1 MEFDTPL
8 DYAAFQL
15 SPKHSRC
22 ELFVSSNGNV
32 EKLASGLVK
41 PFVTH
46 LKVVEE
52 QVASSVQSIKLEVDK
67 RKNADLWFTKGTL
80 ERFVR
85 FVSTPEIVELV
96 ITFDAEMSQLE
107 AARKIYSQG
116 SSDSNLGDGRSSTA
130 ARADATKKELLRAI
144 DVRLKAVKQDLDT
157 ACARAAAAG
166 FNCDTVTDLQLFAE
180 RFGAARL
187 NEACCKYLSLYERW
201 PDLFKHSVKSSFGDR
216 DQAAIRGSY
225 SSDMSID
232 DESPSTTATSPA
244 PTAASA
250 SQPPSTTFPL
260 RPTGKDEMVSD
271 NQKLK
276 KEDNGSGGVEEPLAQ
291 TAPQPSSRRLS
302 VQDRI
307 NLFENKQ
314 KEVGGSAT
322 GSGGKPPAAVAK
334 PDLRRL
340 SSDVSQSN
348 ASVLRRW
355 SGASDMSIDLSG
367 EKKEINSPKPPSNEA
382 PVEVQK
388 SQSIEVNKSQPDLK
402 AVAPEESVGS
412 NQPTSTLEKT
422 QSSSSLSKPEDDSL
436 EVRLK
441 PHTQIK
447 PFQGGNQEDF
457 EPDSKPMTLKAPS
470 KRVGS
475 GSKIQEAVAASQHR
489 GLEIGSL
496 RAQTRPGYSTE
507 TKEIDPKDYV
517 PTEKQF
523 GDSGS
528 QKTRVQKNI
537 PRDESRYIDE
547 YSNSKTPTSGKFV
560 VGSGSMPLEP
570 NVDQVNKSRPL
581 KGNQEL
587 NDELKLKANELE
599 KLFAEHKL
607 RAPKLPEEPVP
618 EPKTE
623 LKPDD
628 QNHRTPLQR
637 SFSDASRGKFYNSY
651 MKKRDERLKEQWGSN
666 KAEKEARMKA
676 LQDTLEQ
683 SSAQMKTKLSWST
696 GTQDPVS
703 SARRRA
709 ERLRSFNAR
718 SAMKRDQPLDF
729 GQLEDDE
736 DLSEFSE
743 LKLSSNGGSR
753 GKKPLPNKS
762 TSTSTPRTTVPRS
775 GSKIA
780 SGSGK
785 RRAQS
790 ENPLAQSVPNFS
802 DLRKEDA
809 KPYSVAGKATARSQM
824 RNHTRRGSNDETPA
838 VKEEKQGRPP
848 VNLTPLKFEKE
859 QSEGVYKKTFHK
871 RNNSIGGK
879 MKVPLVSKD
888 YEEDDVENEFDDVI
902 NEGVYKKTFHKR
914 NNSFGGKMKVPLVSK
929 YEEEDV
935 ENEFDDVMET
945 EASQEVANESLSNS
959 ESGNGQTDPTLATEI
974 LAVQD
979 LPGESPMSWNS
990 QLHYPFSYTNETSD
1004 NDASVESWN
1013 LSSTESDVARMRK
1026 KWGSAQKNI
1035 LLANSS
1041 SGVQSRKDMTKGFK
1055 RLLKFGRKGRGSDNL
1070 ADWISATTSEGDD
1083 DTEDGRDVSNRS
1095 SDELRKSRMGYSNE
1109 VSFNET
1115 DFYTDQMHTLQTSIP
1130 TPPANFRLRDDHLSG
1145 SSIKAPRSSF
1155 FSLSSFRSKGSDS
1168 KLR

>member
-22 ELFVSSNGNV
+22 ELFVSSNGNT

-67 RKNADLWFTKGTL
+67 RKNVDSWFTKGTL

-96 ITFDAEMSQLE
+96 ITLDAEMSQLE
-107 AARKIYSQG
+107 AARRLYSQG
-116 SSDSNLGDGRSSTA
+116 SSESNIGI
-130 ARADATKKELLRAI
+130 ADATKKELLRAI
-144 DVRLKAVKQDLDT
+144 DVRLTAVKQDFDT
-157 ACARAAAAG
+157 ACARAASAG
-166 FNCDTVTDLQLFAE
+166 FNHETVTDLQLFAE

-201 PDLFKHSVKSSFGDR
+201 PELFKHSSKSSFGD
-216 DQAAIRGSY
+216 QAAIRCSY

-232 DESPSTTATSPA
+232 DDAPSTTATSTVPA
-244 PTAASA
+244 AASA
-250 SQPPSTTFPL
+250 SQPPPITFSL
-260 RPTGKDEMVSD
+260 RPMGKDETVSD
-271 NQKLK
+271 NQKVK
-276 KEDNGSGGVEEPLAQ
+276 KEDTGSGGVEEPLAQ

-307 NLFENKQ
+307 NMFESKQ
-314 KEVGGSAT
+314 KEVGSAT
-322 GSGGKPPAAVAK
+322 GSGSKPPPAVAK

-348 ASVLRRW
+348 ATVLRRW

-367 EKKEINSPKPPSNEA
+367 EKKETDSPKPPSNATLIEFN
-382 PVEVQK
+382 K
-388 SQSIEVNKSQPDLK
+388 SQSFDVKKSQHDLKDQVSTTSSSSSQPDFEVK
-402 AVAPEESVGS
+402 KTQPKMETSSVRPEESVGS
-412 NQPTSTLEKT
+412 NHSTSTLEKT
-422 QSSSSLSKPEDDSL
+422 QSWSSLTKPEDDSL

-441 PHTQIK
+441 PNTQFK
-447 PFQGGNQEDF
+447 SLFSNQEEFGAGPVGPF
-457 EPDSKPMTLKAPS
+457 EPDSKPTSLKAPS

-496 RAQTRPGYSTE
+496 RAQTRPNSSAE
-507 TKEIDPKDYV
+507 TKEPIA
-517 PTEKQF
+517 KQ
-523 GDSGS
+523 SGES
-528 QKTRVQKNI
+528 GPQKTKVQKNVL
-537 PRDESRYIDE
+537 RDESKYADE
-547 YSNSKTPTSGKFV
+547 YNKTPPPGKYFQA
-560 VGSGSMPLEP
+560 GSGSTPMDT
-570 NVDQVNKSRPL
+570 NVDQVSKSRPL

-618 EPKTE
+618 PPVPEPKTE
-623 LKPDD
+623 PKSKPDD

-637 SFSDASRGKFYNSY
+637 SFSDASRGKSYNSY
-651 MKKRDERLKEQWGSN
+651 MKKREERLKEQWGSN

-676 LQDTLEQ
+676 MQDSLEQ
-683 SSAQMKTKLSWST
+683 SSAQMKTKLSLSA

-718 SAMKRDQPLDF
+718 SAMKREQPLDF
-729 GQLEDDE
+729 GQLEEDE
-736 DLSEFSE
+736 DISEFSD
-743 LKLSSNGGSR
+743 LKISSNGVSR
-753 GKKPLPNKS
+753 GKKPLPNKNS
-762 TSTSTPRTTVPRS
+762 STSTPRTPVPS
-775 GSKIA
+775 TGSKVA

-785 RRAQS
+785 RRAQL

-809 KPYSVAGKATARSQM
+809 KPYSVASKAAARSQM
-824 RNHTRRGSNDETPA
+824 RNHTRSRSSTNDEVPH
-838 VKEEKQGRPP
+838 VKEEKLGRLPP
-848 VNLTPLKFEKE
+848 AVSTPG
-859 QSEGVYKKTFHK
+859 EGVHKKPFHK

-879 MKVPLVSKD
+879 MKVPLVVKE
-888 YEEDDVENEFDDVI
+888 YEED
-902 NEGVYKKTFHKR
+902 
-914 NNSFGGKMKVPLVSK
+914 
-929 YEEEDV
+929 DV

-945 EASQEVANESLSNS
+945 EASQDVVNESLSNS
-959 ESGNGQTDPTLATEI
+959 ESGNGQTDPTDPNLATEI

-990 QLHYPFSYTNETSD
+990 QIHYPFSFNNEASD

-1035 LLANSS
+1035 LVANSS
-1041 SGVQSRKDMTKGFK
+1041 SGFQSRKDMTKGFK

-1095 SDELRKSRMGYSNE
+1095 SDELRKSRMGYGHE
-1109 VSFNET
+1109 GSFNET

-1145 SSIKAPRSSF
+1145 SSMKAPRSF

>member
-22 ELFVSSNGNV
+22 ELFVSSNGNT

-67 RKNADLWFTKGTL
+67 RRNAGLWFTKGTL

-96 ITFDAEMSQLE
+96 ITLDAEMSQLE
-107 AARKIYSQG
+107 AARRLYSQG
-116 SSDSNLGDGRSSTA
+116 SSESNMGDGRSSTA

-144 DVRLKAVKQDLDT
+144 DVRLTAVKQDFDT
-157 ACARAAAAG
+157 ACARAASAG
-166 FNCDTVTDLQLFAE
+166 FNHETITDLQLFAE

-201 PDLFKHSVKSSFGDR
+201 PELFKHSSKSNFGDP
-216 DQAAIRGSY
+216 AAIRCSY

-232 DESPSTTATSPA
+232 DEAPSTTVPAAT
-244 PTAASA
+244 SA
-250 SQPPSTTFPL
+250 SQPPPNTFSL
-260 RPTGKDEMVSD
+260 RPTSKDETVSD
-271 NQKLK
+271 NQKVK
-276 KEDNGSGGVEEPLAQ
+276 KDDAGSGAVEEPLAQ

-307 NLFENKQ
+307 NMFENKQ
-314 KEVGGSAT
+314 KEVGSAT
-322 GSGGKPPAAVAK
+322 GSGGKPPPAVAK

-348 ASVLRRW
+348 AAVLRRW

-367 EKKEINSPKPPSNEA
+367 EKKETDSPKPPSIEFN
-382 PVEVQK
+382 K
-388 SQSIEVNKSQPDLK
+388 SHSFDVKKSQPDFEVK
-402 AVAPEESVGS
+402 KSQPNMETSSVRPEESVGS

-422 QSSSSLSKPEDDSL
+422 QSWSSLTKPEDDSL
-436 EVRLK
+436 EVQLK
-441 PHTQIK
+441 PNTQFK
-447 PFQGGNQEDF
+447 SFVSNQDEFGGPF
-457 EPDSKPMTLKAPS
+457 EPDSKPTSLKAPS

-475 GSKIQEAVAASQHR
+475 GSKIQDAVAASQHR

-496 RAQTRPGYSTE
+496 RAQTRPNSSAE
-507 TKEIDPKDYV
+507 TKEPIV
-517 PTEKQF
+517 KQ
-523 GDSGS
+523 SGES
-528 QKTRVQKNI
+528 GPQKTKVQKNVL
-537 PRDESRYIDE
+537 RDESKYVDE
-547 YSNSKTPTSGKFV
+547 YSKTPPPGKFFQ
-560 VGSGSMPLEP
+560 VGSGSTPMET
-570 NVDQVNKSRPL
+570 NVDQVSKSRPL

-607 RAPKLPEEPVP
+607 RAPKLPEEPAPAPVP

-623 LKPDD
+623 PKTEPKSKPDD

-637 SFSDASRGKFYNSY
+637 SFSDASRGKSYSSY
-651 MKKRDERLKEQWGSN
+651 MKKREERLKEQWGSN

-676 LQDTLEQ
+676 MQDSLEQ
-683 SSAQMKTKLSWST
+683 SSAQMKIKLSLSA

-703 SARRRA
+703 NARRRA

-718 SAMKRDQPLDF
+718 SAMKREQPLDF

-736 DLSEFSE
+736 DVSEFSD
-743 LKLSSNGGSR
+743 LKISSNGVSR
-753 GKKPLPNKS
+753 GKKPLSIKNS
-762 TSTSTPRTTVPRS
+762 STSTPRTPVPRT
-775 GSKIA
+775 GSKVA
-780 SGSGK
+780 SGSAK
-785 RRAQS
+785 RRAQL

-809 KPYSVAGKATARSQM
+809 KPYSVASKAATRSQM
-824 RNHTRRGSNDETPA
+824 RNHTRSRSSTNDEVPP
-838 VKEEKQGRPP
+838 VKEEKLGRLPP
-848 VNLTPLKFEKE
+848 AVLTPG
-859 QSEGVYKKTFHK
+859 EGVHKKPFHK
-871 RNNSIGGK
+871 RNNSVGGK
-879 MKVPLVSKD
+879 MKVPLVVKE
-888 YEEDDVENEFDDVI
+888 YEED
-902 NEGVYKKTFHKR
+902 
-914 NNSFGGKMKVPLVSK
+914 
-929 YEEEDV
+929 DV

-945 EASQEVANESLSNS
+945 EASQDVVNESLSNS
-959 ESGNGQTDPTLATEI
+959 ESGNGQTDPTDPNLATEI
-974 LAVQD
+974 LAVHD

-990 QLHYPFSYTNETSD
+990 QIHYPFSYNNEASD

-1035 LLANSS
+1035 LVANSS
-1041 SGVQSRKDMTKGFK
+1041 SGFQSRKDMTKGFK

-1095 SDELRKSRMGYSNE
+1095 SDELRKSRMGYGHE
-1109 VSFNET
+1109 GSFNET

-1130 TPPANFRLRDDHLSG
+1130 KPPANFRLRDDHLSG
-1145 SSIKAPRSSF
+1145 SSMKAPRSF